1 MGSESQQVGKQEQ
14 IESAY
19 LSTVALDHLLRAAGE
34 ATINASMLRQLL
46 KPVLQN
52 LEHATD

>member
-1 MGSESQQVGKQEQ
+1 MGSESEQVGKQEQ